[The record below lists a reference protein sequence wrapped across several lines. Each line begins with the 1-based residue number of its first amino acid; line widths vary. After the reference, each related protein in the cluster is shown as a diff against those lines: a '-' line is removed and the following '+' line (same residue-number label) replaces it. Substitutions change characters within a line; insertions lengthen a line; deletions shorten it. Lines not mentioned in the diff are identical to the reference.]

1 VHLYPAIDILAGN
14 AVRLVR
20 GDFHAKKVYDA
31 DPLDAARA
39 WVTQGAQ
46 RLHVVDLDGARDGA
60 PANVEHLRRIAA
72 EAGVPVQYGGGLRT
86 SAHVRAALEAGAAR
100 VVIGTAAFSEDGLLE
115 EILAEHPAE
124 RVAVGVDVRGGL
136 VATHGWLET
145 TSLRARDAF
154 AGLLERGVR
163 SFVFT
168 NIDHDG
174 MLDGPNADEV
184 EWVAGAVGEGAVIL
198 SGGIGSLDDL
208 RGVCRLADERGL
220 ARLHGVIVGTALYE
234 RRFTVAEARVALRD
248 GDPAS
253 SR

>member
-1 VHLYPAIDILAGN
+1 MHLYPAIDILAGN

-20 GDFHAKKVYDA
+20 GDFDAKKVYDA

-39 WVTQGAQ
+39 WVAQGAQ

-72 EAGVPVQYGGGLRT
+72 EVGVPVQYGGGLRT
-86 SAHVRAALEAGAAR
+86 PADAAAALEAGAAR
-100 VVIGTAAFSEDGLLE
+100 VVIGTAAFTQDGLLE
-115 EILAEHPAE
+115 EILAAHPAQ

-136 VATHGWLET
+136 VATHGWLQT
-145 TSLRARDAF
+145 TSLRARDAL
-154 AGLLERGVR
+154 AELLERGVR

-184 EWVAGAVGEGAVIL
+184 EWVAGAVGEGEVIL
-198 SGGIGSLDDL
+198 SGGIGSLEDL
-208 RGVCRLADERGL
+208 RDVARLAGERSL
-220 ARLHGVIVGTALYE
+220 DRLEGVIVGTALYE
-234 RRFTVAEARVALRD
+234 RRFTVAQAQEALGESTA
-248 GDPAS
+248 
-253 SR
+253 